1 MTGEPTPESG
11 EDTIDFNLDRSN
23 LYLEESYT
31 DLKVGTVKRFIP
43 VLPDGSVDKAR
54 KSFFVGQTNVYT
66 AHGPL
71 PIQNAIQAK
80 ELAQAFKRFPEAME
94 QALQR
99 LMEEAK
105 EMREEKKTSP
115 LIQTPESRIIVP

>member
-1 MTGEPTPESG
+1 MTGEPTSESG
-11 EDTIDFNLDRSN
+11 EHTVDFNLDRTN
-23 LYLEESYT
+23 LYREESYT

-54 KSFFVGQTNVYT
+54 KTFFLGQTNVYT
-66 AHGPL
+66 EHGPL
-71 PIQNAIQAK
+71 PIQNVIQAK

-94 QALQR
+94 EAMQR
-99 LMEEAK
+99 LIEEAK
-105 EMREEKKTSP
+105 QMREEKTSP